1 MKFTRKRRVQAIEVP
16 AVDTD
21 VTGVMKSMKR
31 TVGEHDKATG
41 KSDDLLIENKE
52 NSSPSSPAVELCPHI
67 SDNSTCIMEARK
79 ELPVLDVYPAQI
91 LVPSSKIKLQLFPI
105 DEGTRMGLEKDGF
118 HPYLELTL
126 SARKKISSVV
136 KHLNSKWCG
145 SSVALGE
152 PMLFPYD
159 ALENL
164 TSYRWTMNDSGIT
177 TADVYAAIKNP
188 SVFRLRYGWISISEA
203 KTFGV
208 PSTSTPTE
216 GHLIVED
223 RQKGCSNKEE
233 YGKVRQMEA
242 AGEDFKPVSGGTNA
256 DFGEQISFGRQIE
269 HMDNEVGVNSS
280 IGQSSSLWADSLTN
294 ISIGGLLSE
303 ASLQGKNYDVQP
315 SQLMSDS
322 FDAFLA
328 DQMNHSQGAR
338 PTIHDSHSSIL
349 DAEDTCHAFTFPKYS
364 SLNKDSQ
371 VLGGS
376 AVSKPCSQDNSAKS
390 FKFPYSTEAN
400 MQSGITQGHTCQE
413 SETDLKLCS
422 RVYNDESSLGL
433 SGINW
438 TDSLGPFDLGLS
450 SSRKISS
457 GDNISMNGIVN

>member
-1 MKFTRKRRVQAIEVP
+1 MKFTRKRRVQAVEVP
-16 AVDTD
+16 AVGTD
-21 VTGVMKSMKR
+21 VIGDMKSMKR
-31 TVGEHDKATG
+31 TVGEHDKPTG
-41 KSDDLLIENKE
+41 KSDDLLIENE
-52 NSSPSSPAVELCPHI
+52 ESSSPSSLAVGLCPHI
-67 SDNSTCIMEARK
+67 LDNSTCNIEARK
-79 ELPVLDVYPAQI
+79 ELPVLDVYLAQI
-91 LVPSSKIKLQLFPI
+91 LIPSSKIKLQLFPI

-136 KHLNSKWCG
+136 KHLHSKWGG

-164 TSYRWTMNDSGIT
+164 TSFRWTVNDSGIT
-177 TADVYAAIKNP
+177 AVDVYAALKNP

-208 PSTSTPTE
+208 LSTSTPTE

-223 RQKGCSNKEE
+223 PQKGCSDKEE

-242 AGEDFKPVSGGTNA
+242 EGEDFKPVSGGTTA
-256 DFGEQISFGRQIE
+256 DFGEKISFGRQIE
-269 HMDNEVGVNSS
+269 HMDNEVRVNS
-280 IGQSSSLWADSLTN
+280 IGQSSSLWSDSLTN

-303 ASLQGKNYDVQP
+303 ASLQGKNYEVQP

-338 PTIHDSHSSIL
+338 PPTHDSHSSIL
-349 DAEDTCHAFTFPKYS
+349 DAEDTCHAFAFPKYS

-371 VLGGS
+371 VLGRS
-376 AVSKPCSQDNSAKS
+376 AVSRPCSQDNSTKS

-400 MQSGITQGHTCQE
+400 MQSGITQGDTCQD

-457 GDNISMNGIVN
+457 GENISLNGIVN